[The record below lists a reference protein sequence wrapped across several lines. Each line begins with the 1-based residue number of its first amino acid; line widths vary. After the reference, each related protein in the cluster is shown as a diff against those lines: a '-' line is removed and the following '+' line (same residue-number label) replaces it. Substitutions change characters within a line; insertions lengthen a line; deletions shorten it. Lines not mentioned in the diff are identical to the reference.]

1 MAKRHLFSI
10 REAQEMGFQI
20 MLCANTALRGAIKG
34 AVEAIKLLHQEESQ
48 KDINELICS
57 WEQRQQLFK
66 LKEIQQLEV
75 QYSGK

>member
-1 MAKRHLFSI
+1 M
-10 REAQEMGFQI
+10 
-20 MLCANTALRGAIKG
+20 N
-34 AVEAIKLLHQEESQ
+34 
-48 KDINELICS
+48 DLICS